1 MKNIALHTLLLL
13 LVGLSSCKKNELPE
27 PVAST
32 PVVWVQGELNTIPFK
47 LEAGNEAAFIHTTT
61 NVINEYLRE
70 FVFTIESPA
79 LKKSLQI
86 SIYSSQDTLTALT
99 IDLER
104 SIKPG
109 IYKFAYSNSSIYMC
123 KNSEVV
129 ISYSELNTGHKF
141 NTIPYD
147 QDISGN
153 FEIVA
158 VSDTV
163 HQGTK
168 YKMAEVRF
176 NCNVKNYLGQT
187 YNITNGH
194 GYIPFGGE
202 SK

>member
-1 MKNIALHTLLLL
+1 MKNTALLTLLLL
-13 LVGLSSCKKNELPE
+13 LAGLSSCKKNELPE
-27 PVAST
+27 PIEGT

-47 LEAGNEAAFIHTTT
+47 LEAGNEAAFINSTT

-70 FVFTIESPA
+70 FVFTIESPT

-86 SIYSSQDTLTALT
+86 SIYSSQDTLTALPL
-99 IDLER
+99 DLER
-104 SIKPG
+104 TIRPG
-109 IYKFAYSNSSIYMC
+109 TYKFAYSNSSIYMC

-129 ISYSELNTGHKF
+129 ITYSELNTGHKF

-176 NCNVKNYLGQT
+176 NCNVKDYLGQT

>member
-1 MKNIALHTLLLL
+1 MKNKTLLSLFL
-13 LVGLSSCKKNELPE
+13 ILIGLSSCKKNELPE
-27 PVAST
+27 PIEGS
-32 PVVWVQGELNTIPFK
+32 PVVWVQGELNTLPFK
-47 LEAGNEAAFIHTTT
+47 LEAGNEAAFINTTT

-86 SIYSSQDTLTALT
+86 SIYSSQDTLTALPT
-99 IDLER
+99 DLENT
-104 SIKPG
+104 IKPG

-129 ISYSELNTGHKF
+129 ISYSELSTGHKF

-147 QDISGN
+147 QDVSGN

-158 VSDTV
+158 VTDTMY
-163 HQGTK
+163 QGTK

-176 NCNVKNYLGQT
+176 NCNVKDYLGQT

-194 GYIPFGGE
+194 GFIPFGSE
-202 SK
+202 RK